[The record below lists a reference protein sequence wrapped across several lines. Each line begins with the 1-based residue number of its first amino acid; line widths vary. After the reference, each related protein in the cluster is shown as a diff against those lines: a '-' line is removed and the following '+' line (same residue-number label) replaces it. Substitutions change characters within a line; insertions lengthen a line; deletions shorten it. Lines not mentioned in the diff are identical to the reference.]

1 MHMKLLDT
9 SAALPKLLKSL
20 DVLKVIETH
29 QNCSLT
35 NITLNGTFD
44 SLQLTA
50 TNGPKSKHLLS
61 SYSVKFFYV
70 NPLKS
75 PKSIPDILSLNLM
88 HHFFSFMYI

>member
-1 MHMKLLDT
+1 MKLLDT